1 MIFKHILGGGVPIG
15 SVLLIKE
22 DRHTEYAR
30 LLLSK
35 YFLVQG
41 IVGVDNTIELE
52 EKMTIAWR
60 YKGLKIKLPSSNV
73 ERNALRIQSLH
84 HHGNQDHL
92 MIFLHSCTL
101 YVDYYDFHSNRV
113 RIEHSCR
120 LQVVIQVPHIG
131 LFHVHSLISLSTKLS
146 VLSSGSGN
154 NPRFKSNERRVTNKS
169 VKKDDINKLGIGSGC
184 GAIYTR
190 KKMLIHMISKRHLN
204 NLVMQ

>member
-92 MIFLHSCTL
+92 I
-101 YVDYYDFHSNRV
+101 
-113 RIEHSCR
+113 CR